1 MADSID
7 KEPQSWASATRRLR
21 GAAAAGDISD
31 EALFGDDPL
40 APKSNR
46 RPMDY
51 LGHFAKDE
59 VAEEGHNS
67 GEPKQ
72 HEIKRSYDGETA
84 KRGYKVI
91 PGNVDTGY
99 VVKKVRKEI
108 ETMRSATGPFRYGGP
123 IPSGPY
129 GPGLGE
135 PTKMPLRKRDRAAK
149 ASAGRGIGHATLH
162 KKHK

>member
-1 MADSID
+1 MADPVD
-7 KEPQSWASATRRLR
+7 KEPQSWAAATRRLR

-40 APKSNR
+40 APKDSR

-67 GEPKQ
+67 GAPKQ
-72 HEIKRSYDGETA
+72 HEIKRCYDGETA

-91 PGNVDTGY
+91 PGNASDGY
-99 VVKKVRKEI
+99 VKKKVREEI
-108 ETMRSATGPFRYGGP
+108 ANVTTTSMRYGGP
-123 IPSGPY
+123 IPAFGY
-129 GPGLGE
+129 GPSME
-135 PTKMPLRKRDRAAK
+135 TPTKAPLRKQARAAK
-149 ASAGRGIGHATLH
+149 AKAGRGVGEATLRS
-162 KKHK
+162 KHK